1 VRLRH
6 VRTLRVVAER
16 RASYYAEGAFT
27 TSGAVVQAL
36 RPYYDELDREVFGV
50 VPLNQRNEPLGF
62 HVVSVGTLTASLVH
76 PREVFKPLILTNA
89 AAAILIHNH
98 PSGDPTP
105 SADDRAITARLCR
118 VGADLGIAIL
128 DHVIIGAAEHYSFAD
143 DGALT

>member
-1 VRLRH
+1 M
-6 VRTLRVVAER
+6 RTLRVVAER

-76 PREVFKPLILTNA
+76 PRLCVATHKRGHVAAPFMWSNAVRYLSFLGEVLPDAT
-89 AAAILIHNH
+89 
-98 PSGDPTP
+98 
-105 SADDRAITARLCR
+105 
-118 VGADLGIAIL
+118 
-128 DHVIIGAAEHYSFAD
+128 
-143 DGALT
+143 